1 MSSTQHLEISVGY
14 NTHIGEGV
22 RETVSLTGPINLVL
36 SEIRYMG
43 IFLFSASWVD
53 DRSLTPLVVPRHFR
67 QQCTKEYRTGET
79 CGLKL
84 VFNTNLE
91 PDKCKLCKD
100 IEKKQRRYTKLQNDI
115 IRWQRE
121 GNRNATIEKA
131 QRDMREV
138 EEAIRNMGQQHDM
151 RQYSMA

>member
-1 MSSTQHLEISVGY
+1 
-14 NTHIGEGV
+14 
-22 RETVSLTGPINLVL
+22 
-36 SEIRYMG
+36 MG
-43 IFLFSASWVD
+43 
-53 DRSLTPLVVPRHFR
+53 
-67 QQCTKEYRTGET
+67 CTKEYRTGET

-91 PDKCKLCKD
+91 TDKCKLCKD

-131 QRDMREV
+131 QRDMVEV
-138 EEAIRNMGQQHDM
+138 EEAIRNMGQQHQM